1 MARKSHV
8 VLNPRPISVEDVV
21 TKTRRSALE
30 FGELMNAYVAV
41 HKSGGTIQDLATK
54 LDRPLLSVVQRVGVM
69 QKLNIEQYG
78 KKLPKLARRAGGGR
92 PHKNVQLPNFDDL
105 MGNLAALD

>member
-1 MARKSHV
+1 MARKSKV
-8 VLNPRPISVEDVV
+8 VVVSGSVDLGQVKV
-21 TKTRRSALE
+21 RRSALE
-30 FGELMNAYVAV
+30 FGELMGAYAEV
-41 HKSGGTIQDLATK
+41 HKSGGTIADLAAK

-69 QKLNIEQYG
+69 QKLNVEQYG

-92 PHKNVQLPNFDDL
+92 PHRDVKLPDFSEI